1 MIAESL
7 YKAGYPDPAEDIL
20 ERTLWWGQRLP
31 YWGDSIV
38 ANQIEYR
45 KDTPLQCAVDAS
57 AGAQCVIF
65 GMCGIRAEPNG
76 DIVVNPHPPKFSPNI
91 SLNGVKMRGT
101 RFDITAN
108 RSDYEV
114 KVGQKRFRSKTG
126 VPALLNAN
134 G

>member
-1 MIAESL
+1 MEL
-7 YKAGYPDPAEDIL
+7 
-20 ERTLWWGQRLP
+20 
-31 YWGDSIV
+31 
-38 ANQIEYR
+38 
-45 KDTPLQCAVDAS
+45 
-57 AGAQCVIF
+57 
-65 GMCGIRAEPNG
+65 NG

-108 RSDYEV
+108 RNDYEV

-126 VPALLNAN
+126 VPVLLNAN